1 MASNAE
7 QPQVVK
13 EDTTPQ
19 QQEQQTPEPAPK
31 AASSGLRPLIPFPN
45 RDDLARAQGKPGGG
59 RITQPV
65 EPLADS

>member
-7 QPQVVK
+7 QAQVVK

-19 QQEQQTPEPAPK
+19 QQEQQSPEPAPRD
-31 AASSGLRPLIPFPN
+31 ASSRPRPLIPFPN

-59 RITQPV
+59 RIKQPV
-65 EPLADS
+65 EPPVDS